1 MFYKLLLPLIALE
14 SFLLFLIF
22 FWINKS
28 YIKDILS
35 EIDKKTWVFLF
46 FVVISAFIL
55 RLVIPPLQ
63 HIMYIDEPWY
73 MEAAKNMLQNFSQG
87 DYPKSIGWPF
97 ILAISFLLFGVSN
110 WVAIYTSIVLGALTV
125 INVFFLAYI
134 ITKNKLISL
143 FSAIV
148 FILLPLHIRWSASA
162 ETNVPALFFITLSLF
177 FCFLYYRK
185 QINSLLWL
193 AVFSLAFTALVRPDN
208 CIFIPLF
215 FIGFLF
221 FKIRLPLNK
230 IFLILFVFLILVLPA
245 VLQSFDFN
253 GSINWLEKE
262 SLGQIK
268 GSNWSLSNLIYNS
281 VHFGPS
287 IFNEMYMPFFIFILS
302 IIGFIYMLFK
312 QKREVYFLITWFVLY
327 WILFFSS
334 WVQTIG
340 GRDRFFIGFYPLIVI
355 FSGYSLLLLF
365 NLFYKMRLKKQWQN
379 LFMFFLISIIIILLF
394 PYTLKAKGMHDSS
407 CVKLE
412 TIIPELAEKDIPS
425 HAIIVANWPTILK
438 STTDLDVIDINYFLG
453 DYSFQNAAFKSTSL
467 LLFFEDYCCFDFP
480 QSDLCKANC
489 EMMKKN
495 FKLESYKEYSEG
507 DNKYIFYKVIR

>member
-1 MFYKLLLPLIALE
+1 MVYKLLLPLIALE

-97 ILAISFLLFGVSN
+97 ILSISFLFFGVSN
-110 WVAIYTSIVLGALTV
+110 WVALYTAVVLGTLT
-125 INVFFLAYI
+125 ILNVFLLMYI
-134 ITKNKLISL
+134 ITKKKLISL
-143 FSAIV
+143 FSAAIFSLV
-148 FILLPLHIRWSASA
+148 PLHIRWSASA
-162 ETNVPALFFITLSLF
+162 ETNIPSLFFVTLTLF

-185 QINSLLWL
+185 RVYSLLWL
-193 AVFSLAFTALVRPDN
+193 AISSITFTVLIRPDN
-208 CIFIPLF
+208 YLLIPLF
-215 FIGFLF
+215 FLGCLI
-221 FKIRLPLNK
+221 FKVK
-230 IFLILFVFLILVLPA
+230 ISTKRIILILFFLIVLVSPSI
-245 VLQSFDFN
+245 LQSLDWYSSFN
-253 GSINWLEKE
+253 RLETE
-262 SLGQIK
+262 SGGQLIAN
-268 GSNWSLSNLIYNS
+268 NWSLSNLIYNS
-281 VHFGPS
+281 LHFGPN
-287 IFNEMYMPFFIFILS
+287 IFSKAYLPFFIPILS

-312 QKREVYFLITWFVLY
+312 QKREACFLIIWFIFF

-340 GRDRFFIGFYPLIVI
+340 GRERFFLSFYP
-355 FSGYSLLLLF
+355 
-365 NLFYKMRLKKQWQN
+365 
-379 LFMFFLISIIIILLF
+379 SIIIFVGYGLQLFLNLVHKTMIKPQLKNIFCFFIILVPIFMFF
-394 PYTLKAKGMHDSS
+394 PYTLKATDMHNAL

-412 TIIPELAEKDIPS
+412 TRVPELAEEDIPS
-425 HAIIVANWPTILK
+425 DAIIVANWPTILK

-453 DYSFQNAAFKSTSL
+453 DYSFQNAAFKGTSL

-480 QSDLCKANC
+480 QNDLYKKNC
-489 EMMKKN
+489 EMMKKK
-495 FKLESYKEYSEG
+495 FKLQPYKEYSEG
-507 DNKYIFYKVIR
+507 KNKYTFYKVIR